1 MRKMFITTAVTRWPS
16 PSGTNLQN
24 KTETEMNKKNYNAKP
39 FSIFMSYI
47 AGHKK
52 LFGID
57 MLCALLVALID
68 LIFPY
73 VSRYSMKVM
82 LPNKLY
88 ATFFTVMAVM
98 VLAYVLK
105 AGLYYVIT
113 VIGHK
118 MGVLVESDMRRDVFT
133 HMQSLS
139 FSYYDHNRTGVLM
152 SRITSDLFEI
162 TELAHHGPEN
172 IVICTLTIVGALA
185 VMFAMQWQL
194 ALVITLALPLC
205 AWFTIKQ
212 RIKMKEANIEVKRKT
227 AEIYSAIE
235 SSISG
240 IRTAKAF
247 ANEDQESDKFDRANE
262 MFRGSKVE
270 YYKSMGLF
278 NSGMEFTTGIVQV
291 VVIAVGGL
299 LIMQN
304 KMNYIDLIT
313 FSLYVSTFV
322 SPVRKLTQFAE
333 LYMQGTAGFARF
345 LEVMRTE
352 PTIKDAPDAMELG
365 AVEGKIDYNH
375 VSFNYGNGIPVLSD
389 VDLHIAAGQCL
400 AVVGPSGGGKTTL
413 CQLLPRFY
421 DVCEGSVTVD
431 GIDVRH
437 VTQAS
442 LRRNIGVIQQDVFM
456 FAGTIRENIRYG
468 RPDATDKEI
477 VEAAVRAQIHS
488 EIMEMPDGYDSYIG
502 ERGVMLSGGQKQRIS
517 IARVFLKNPKILIL
531 DEATSALDT
540 VTEQRIQAS
549 LDELSE
555 GRTTII
561 IAHRLS
567 TVKNA
572 DVIAVVEGEHIV
584 EMGSHSE
591 LMAKNGEYAALCRA
605 QQIEKGEE
613 SC

>member
-1 MRKMFITTAVTRWPS
+1 MFITTTVTRWPS

-185 VMFAMQWQL
+185 VMFVMQWQL

-389 VDLHIAAGQCL
+389 VDLHIAAGKCL

-468 RPDATDKEI
+468 RPDATDEKI

>member
-1 MRKMFITTAVTRWPS
+1 MFITTAVTRWPS

-278 NSGMEFTTGIVQV
+278 NSGMEFTTGIVHV

-365 AVEGKIDYNH
+365 SVEGKIDYNH

-421 DVCEGSVTVD
+421 DVCEGIVTVD

-468 RPDATDKEI
+468 RPDATDEEI

>member
-1 MRKMFITTAVTRWPS
+1 M
-16 PSGTNLQN
+16 
-24 KTETEMNKKNYNAKP
+24 EKKNYNAKP
-39 FSIFMSYI
+39 FRIFMSYI
-47 AGHKK
+47 GGHRK
-52 LFGID
+52 LFAID
-57 MLCALLVALID
+57 MLCALAVALID

-82 LPNKLY
+82 LPGKLY
-88 ATFFTVMAVM
+88 KAFFIVMGIM
-98 VLAYVLK
+98 VLAYLLK
-105 AGLYYVIT
+105 SWLYYIIT
-113 VIGHK
+113 VVGHK

-139 FSYYDHNRTGVLM
+139 FSYYDNNRTGVLM

-172 IVICTLTIVGALA
+172 ILICVLTIVGALA

-194 ALVITLALPLC
+194 ALVIAMTLPLC
-205 AWFTIKQ
+205 FWFTVKQ
-212 RIKMKEANIEVKRKT
+212 RLRMKEANIEVKRKT

-247 ANEDQESDKFDRANE
+247 ANEEQESDKFDRANE
-262 MFRGSKVE
+262 LFRGSKVE
-270 YYKSMGLF
+270 YYRSMGLF

-299 LIMQN
+299 LIMRDR
-304 KMNYIDLIT
+304 MNYIDLIT
-313 FSLYVSTFV
+313 FSLYVSTFI

-345 LEVMRTE
+345 LEVMRTR
-352 PTIKDAPDAMELG
+352 PTIEDAPDAIELETT
-365 AVEGKIDYNH
+365 EGRVDYDH
-375 VSFNYGNGIPVLSD
+375 VSFHYGNGVPVLTD
-389 VDLHIAAGQCL
+389 INLHIKPGECL

-421 DVCEGSVTVD
+421 DVCGGSVEVD
-431 GIDVRH
+431 GVDVRH

-468 RPDATDKEI
+468 RPEATDEEI

-540 VTEQRIQAS
+540 VTEQRIQDS

-572 DVIAVVEGEHIV
+572 DVIAVVEGEHII

-591 LMAKNGEYAALCRA
+591 LMQKNGEYAALCRA
-605 QQIEKGEE
+605 QQLNKE
-613 SC
+613 S